1 MGLPGSG
8 KTTLAE
14 KISKKLKADWL
25 NADNIRSK
33 FNDYDFTYTGI
44 IRQVRRMKKLSIK
57 SKKKFVVADFVCPK
71 KKQIKIFMPDFII
84 WMDTIKKGRFDNM
97 NKMFRPPERYN
108 LRFKRKNI
116 KINLK
121 TSLNKIRSFLKNK

>member
-14 KISKKLKADWL
+14 QISKKLKAEWL
-25 NADNIRSK
+25 NADNIRTK

-44 IRQVRRMKKLSIK
+44 IRQVKRMRRLSIR
-57 SKKKFVVADFVCPK
+57 SKKKIIVADFVCPK

-97 NKMFRPPERYN
+97 NKMFRSPDRYD

-116 KINLK
+116 KFNLK
-121 TSLNKIRSFLKNK
+121 NSLNKIRYFLKK

>member
-1 MGLPGSG
+1 
-8 KTTLAE
+8 
-14 KISKKLKADWL
+14 
-25 NADNIRSK
+25 
-33 FNDYDFTYTGI
+33 
-44 IRQVRRMKKLSIK
+44 
-57 SKKKFVVADFVCPK
+57 
-71 KKQIKIFMPDFII
+71 MPDFII

>member
-1 MGLPGSG
+1 
-8 KTTLAE
+8 
-14 KISKKLKADWL
+14 
-25 NADNIRSK
+25 
-33 FNDYDFTYTGI
+33 
-44 IRQVRRMKKLSIK
+44 
-57 SKKKFVVADFVCPK
+57 
-71 KKQIKIFMPDFII
+71 
-84 WMDTIKKGRFDNM
+84 M